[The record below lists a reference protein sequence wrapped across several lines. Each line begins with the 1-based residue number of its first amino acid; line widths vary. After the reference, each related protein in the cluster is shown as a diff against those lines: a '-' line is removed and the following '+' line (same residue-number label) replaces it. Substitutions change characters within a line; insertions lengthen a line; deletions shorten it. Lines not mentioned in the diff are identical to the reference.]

1 VANYRLPTG
10 GVGLALS
17 VFHNQTT
24 KQEPNNYRPRQ
35 FIPAC
40 AQRRFDEPIMNIE
53 LTDLLEAGVHFG
65 HQVKR
70 WNPKSKSFVF
80 DHRQGISIIDLSKS
94 YDGLKKAY
102 DFLEGTVAK
111 GGEVLLVGTK
121 RQAQEVIREAAADCG
136 MPFCASRWLGGMLTN
151 WQTIS
156 TSIAKYKKY
165 QKMEVD
171 GSLAKL
177 PKKEGSAIRREMERM
192 NRNFEGIVKMEK
204 PPAAMIVVDV
214 KYEDIAVAEAK
225 RCGIPVAA
233 LVDTNSDPSVVGYP
247 IPSNDDAV
255 KSIRIILEVL
265 VEAIQSGLSQRQ
277 ARQEKAGVQTPAA
290 AVVAQEMATVAP
302 QAEEPAGAA
311 AEEPA
316 SEPEAEAPA
325 PVPAPP
331 AKPEAAAEAEP
342 KAEATEAAEEPVK
355 AEEAAAA
362 EEAPEEATDESEDAD
377 KKEA

>member
-1 VANYRLPTG
+1 M
-10 GVGLALS
+10 
-17 VFHNQTT
+17 
-24 KQEPNNYRPRQ
+24 K
-35 FIPAC
+35 
-40 AQRRFDEPIMNIE
+40 IE

-102 DFLEGTVAK
+102 DFLEEAVAN

-156 TSIAKYKKY
+156 SSIAKYKKY
-165 QKMEVD
+165 QKMEAD

-214 KYEDIAVAEAK
+214 KYEDIAVAEAR
-225 RCGIPVAA
+225 RCEIPVAA
-233 LVDTNSDPSVVGYP
+233 LVDTNSDPTVVDYP

-265 VEAIQSGLSQRQ
+265 VEAIQSGISQRQ
-277 ARQEKAGVQTPAA
+277 AKQENAGVQAPAA
-290 AVVAQEMATVAP
+290 NAAREMVADAP
-302 QAEEPAGAA
+302 QAEE
-311 AEEPA
+311 
-316 SEPEAEAPA
+316 
-325 PVPAPP
+325 
-331 AKPEAAAEAEP
+331 EAADQAQ
-342 KAEATEAAEEPVK
+342 EAAEEPEAGAPAPVLEPQAQPEAVAEPEAAETVEEPEAEVPEAVEEPVEDEEKAAEPEPVK
-355 AEEAAAA
+355 EEAS
-362 EEAPEEATDESEDAD
+362 EEAPEEPKEED
-377 KKEA
+377 KKDS